1 MYLMSSR
8 FFAQAI
14 GIATALLIG
23 LGWLHLG
30 VLPGP
35 AAYARQAPAASI
47 GGCSLFPANNIWN
60 TDISSLPVAANSG
73 TIIASIGASGHLHP
87 DFGSGTYNG
96 EPIGIPYTVVPAS
109 QPGVTVSFQYADE
122 SDSGPYPIPAN
133 APIEG
138 GASSTGDRH
147 VLVVQSGVCKLYEL
161 YASYPQSNGSWKAG
175 SGAVWNLNSNALRP
189 STWTSADAAGLPILP
204 GLARYDEVASGV
216 MAHALR
222 FTVQHTR
229 DTFVWPARHQ
239 ASSLTGASYP
249 SMGLR
254 LRLKASVNISGFS
267 AQNRVILTALKR
279 YGMLVAD
286 NGSNWYISGAP
297 DSRWNN
303 DDLARLGTISG
314 SDFEVVDTSA
324 LRVSA
329 NSGAAK
335 QPLAGSPTPTG
346 QPSPTASPTGSPT
359 TTPGPTQTASPGNSG
374 ANSGQASGFN
384 ADTRALLILI
394 LGGVGVL
401 LAIVLGVRQRL
412 REAKRLAAQE
422 QQSQD
427 SLPPS

>member
-1 MYLMSSR
+1 MSSR

-14 GIATALLIG
+14 SIALVLIIG
-23 LGWLHLG
+23 LGGLSLSRLHA
-30 VLPGP
+30 P
-35 AAYARQAPAASI
+35 AAQARTVPAASI
-47 GGCSLFPANNIWN
+47 GGCALFPANNIWN
-60 TDISSLPVAANSG
+60 TDISSLPVAANSE

-96 EPIGIPYTVVPAS
+96 APIGIPYTVVPAS
-109 QPGVTVSFQYADE
+109 QPGVAVSFQYADE
-122 SDSGPYPIPAN
+122 SDPGPYPIPAN

-138 GASSTGDRH
+138 GASSSGDRH
-147 VLVVQSGVCKLYEL
+147 VLIVQSGVCKLYEL

-204 GLARYDEVASGV
+204 GLVRYDEVASGV
-216 MAHALR
+216 ISHALR

-229 DTFVWPARHQ
+229 DMFVWPARHQ
-239 ASSLTGASYP
+239 ASSLTSASYP
-249 SMGLR
+249 PMGLR

-279 YGMLVAD
+279 YGMMVAD

-303 DDLARLGTISG
+303 DDLARLGAIPG
-314 SDFEVVDTSA
+314 SDFEVVNTSS
-324 LRVSA
+324 LMLSA
-329 NSGAAK
+329 NSGAAR

-359 TTPGPTQTASPGNSG
+359 TTPSPIQTASPGNSG
-374 ANSGQASGFN
+374 ANSSQAGGFG
-384 ADTRALLILI
+384 ADARALLILI
-394 LGGVGVL
+394 LGGLGIL
-401 LAIVLGVRQRL
+401 LTIVLGIRQRL
-412 REAKRLAAQE
+412 QEAKRLAAQG
-422 QQSQD
+422 QQDQD
-427 SLPPS
+427 SPPPS

>member
-1 MYLMSSR
+1 MSAR
-8 FFAQAI
+8 FFAQVISVVFVLA
-14 GIATALLIG
+14 GTLVSLS
-23 LGWLHLG
+23 LGEIRGQVSH
-30 VLPGP
+30 
-35 AAYARQAPAASI
+35 ARQAPAASI

-60 TDISSLPVAANSG
+60 TDISALPVAANSG

-96 EPIGIPYTVVPAS
+96 EPIGIPYAVVPAS
-109 QPGVTVSFQYADE
+109 QPGVAVSFQYADE
-122 SDSGPYPIPAN
+122 SNPGPYPIPAN

-138 GASSTGDRH
+138 GASSSGDRH
-147 VLVVQSGVCKLYEL
+147 VLIVQSGACKLYEL

-204 GLARYDEVASGV
+204 GLVRYDEMASGV
-216 MAHALR
+216 IVHALR
-222 FTVQHTR
+222 FTVQNTR
-229 DTFVWPARHQ
+229 NTFIWPARHQ

-249 SMGLR
+249 PMGLR

-329 NSGAAK
+329 NSGAAR
-335 QPLAGSPTPTG
+335 QPLSGSPTPTG

-359 TTPGPTQTASPGNSG
+359 TTPSPTQTASPDNSG
-374 ANSGQASGFN
+374 ANSSQAGGFN

-394 LGGVGVL
+394 LGGAGVL

-422 QQSQD
+422 QQSLD
-427 SLPPS
+427 SPPPS